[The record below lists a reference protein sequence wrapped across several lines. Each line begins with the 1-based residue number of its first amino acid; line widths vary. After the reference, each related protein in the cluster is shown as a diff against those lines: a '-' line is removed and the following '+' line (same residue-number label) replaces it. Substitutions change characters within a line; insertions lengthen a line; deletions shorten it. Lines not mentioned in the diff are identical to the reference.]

1 MTFFR
6 LLKGEFKKM
15 AKPRSLAILAI
26 ILVISLILMIF
37 VFSLFASFNDISD
50 ESGEILVGD
59 AMDMNVKMFGK
70 EEEAKA
76 ALENAKAELSDL
88 EADKA
93 ANPDLYYANLD
104 QIFNLKAMI
113 KAVEF
118 VIDNNLYGQDI
129 PLYLGESGTILN
141 AAAGNPSG
149 YDFTEFAVSVL
160 QLVVT
165 VYLITVAAGVLV
177 NELKSGSVKL
187 LMLRP
192 VSRNEVTSAKL
203 AATAI
208 YGTALYSLC
217 ILIAFSYGAIRYGT
231 ARVPTLYVFN
241 AASAFLADRG
251 FSLFLT
257 WLSGVVT
264 MLSFALL
271 AYAVGLI
278 FKSAAAGMGAA
289 IVSCFGLLQLL
300 FNLFGGGRFLLSYQ
314 GNFNDYFAVGNMSLY
329 GGSNFFLMLGMLA
342 VYWILMLAVSYAV
355 FDKRD
360 VV

>member
-37 VFSLFASFNDISD
+37 VFSLFASFNASP
-50 ESGEILVGD
+50 EENGEFVFGPTEW
-59 AMDMNVKMFGK
+59 NVKLFGDEAETKLALETAK
-70 EEEAKA
+70 EEIRK
-76 ALENAKAELSDL
+76 L
-88 EADKA
+88 EAAKTE
-93 ANPDLYYANLD
+93 NPDLYYTNLD
-104 QIFNLKAMI
+104 EIYRLKATL

-118 VIDNNLYGQDI
+118 VVENNLYGQDI
-129 PLYLGESGTILN
+129 PLYMGESGTIFN
-141 AAAGNPSG
+141 AAVGKPSG

-208 YGTALYSLC
+208 YGTVLYSLC
-217 ILIAFSYGAIRYGT
+217 ILIAFSYGAIRYGA

-329 GGSNFFLMLGMLA
+329 GGSDFFLMLGMLA